1 MFMPKVLGVYLC
13 KEVLCN
19 KNCIGSIH
27 NKFNHPGFIF
37 IVCSYFIWQEN
48 FKKEDK
54 VSIVLSHKLAA
65 IWDRR
70 HQLPQPPSIGDRC
83 DGSGFLFPFQLRE
96 VLIGCFGSTWQE
108 YPHLVVDDLL
118 LLPLKGKRKRGMP
131 GAW

>member
-1 MFMPKVLGVYLC
+1 MLCDLNFKYLGSFTPVQSGVTSFL
-13 KEVLCN
+13 
-19 KNCIGSIH
+19 
-27 NKFNHPGFIF
+27 
-37 IVCSYFIWQEN
+37 EN

-118 LLPLKGKRKRGMP
+118 LLPLKGKRKRGMVAR
-131 GAW
+131 GLVIFFYL